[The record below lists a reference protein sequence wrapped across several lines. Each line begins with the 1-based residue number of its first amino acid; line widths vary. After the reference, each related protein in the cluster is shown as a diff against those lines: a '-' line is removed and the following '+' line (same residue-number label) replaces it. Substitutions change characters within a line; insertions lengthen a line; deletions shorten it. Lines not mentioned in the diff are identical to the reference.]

1 MNKYFFK
8 LNPYIFI
15 FDNIAMNNN
24 IEHVQ
29 IQRPLNTHQRL
40 SQSKFHR
47 ISGCYCIHTDI
58 KL

>member
-1 MNKYFFK
+1 
-8 LNPYIFI
+8 
-15 FDNIAMNNN
+15 MNNN

-40 SQSKFHR
+40 SQGKFHR